1 MLDQTTDD
9 PMSATGLDV
18 FDRTIHLTNVW
29 LDEIM
34 ATLPRDRQLA
44 WHVLGAVL
52 RTVRDRVPL
61 NLAVHLGA
69 QLPLLVR
76 GTYFEQWRTSD
87 TPKNWR
93 SAEEFLALVSAQL
106 SSVKPVDTA
115 DAARA
120 VFRVLNHHIDPNRA
134 EKVRH
139 SLPEE
144 VRSLWPAQGVS
155 SAA

>member
-1 MLDQTTDD
+1 MG
-9 PMSATGLDV
+9 ATGLDV

-29 LDEIM
+29 LDEMM
-34 ATLPRDRQLA
+34 ASLPRDKQLA

-69 QLPLLVR
+69 QLPILVR
-76 GTYFEQWRTSD
+76 GTYFEQWRPSE
-87 TPKNWR
+87 TPRTWR
-93 SAEEFLALVSAQL
+93 SQEEFLALIAAQM
-106 SSVKPVDTA
+106 SSDKPVNAA

-120 VFRVLNHHIDPNRA
+120 VFRVLNHHIDPHQA

-144 VRSLWPAQGVS
+144 VRALWPAQGVS